1 MTDEKRFES
10 VSRPLEDWL
19 LEPGKLAVADYQRAY
34 AWSESLAT
42 GFAEDICQAVFADEP
57 QLVDVGVVVIEHTKE
72 DDVIADGQQRLM
84 TFALLML
91 ELLGSSVPKQ
101 QAGVA
106 ETSRL
111 SSLLQGGA
119 GNLETVIHARR
130 MRRLIRNVAA
140 RFLPAPSAQEKL
152 KNVTFSI
159 ASFDRPAG
167 SPSDPA
173 IAQFFEEINTRAKP
187 LNGGQILK
195 AYHMGR
201 IRRHSPKETWAAQ
214 AAFEAWFREK
224 QRVSEFSLKAFAPF
238 SFNTGEPLT
247 LEAFIDSP
255 DQDAWYKL
263 GAGFVQAVQSI
274 LLKEND
280 WWHQISQQGEVRRQ
294 PFERLEGIPREQA
307 GDGPLEEWSAKN
319 PLEFSDGEGFFR
331 LVARFGRLY
340 QGFCCELLKRPDLQD
355 WPLSKIS
362 MTDAAASLLEAD
374 AAPGKLVCKALGH
387 LVNVGRVLIRCCGDD
402 PAKLGTPAV
411 SRLCTYEDGKPV
423 KIIPGLETS
432 GYWLGFQGPGEAASN
447 SFGCLAAAV
456 FAVALCWC
464 DRFRI
469 RPDSPDAQRLVQIL
483 AYMLF
488 MGRSQATYRSVL
500 NVFSAEAAVSAAE
513 FTLNPGIAHWRF
525 FKTAYRRSELT
536 SWLRELEKLFDE
548 LLGISEDGAAPMKD
562 LTDEERASLT
572 LMKGAISTYLS
583 F

>member
-1 MTDEKRFES
+1 MTDEKRFEP
-10 VSRPLEDWL
+10 VSKPLADWL
-19 LEPGKLAVADYQRAY
+19 LKPGKLAVADYQRAY

-57 QLVDVGVVVIEHTKE
+57 QPVDVGVVVIEQTKE
-72 DDVIADGQQRLM
+72 GDVIADGQQRLM

-91 ELLGSSVPKQ
+91 ELCGSSVLEP
-101 QAGVA
+101 QAGA
-106 ETSRL
+106 TSRL
-111 SSLLQGGA
+111 SSLLQGAA

-187 LNGGQILK
+187 RNGGQILK

-201 IRRHSPKETWAAQ
+201 IRRHSPEATWAAQ

-224 QRVSEFSLKAFAPF
+224 QRVSEFSLKAFAPY

-294 PFERLEGIPREQA
+294 PFERLEGIPSKHSA
-307 GDGPLEEWSAKN
+307 DGPLEEWSAKN
-319 PLEFSDGEGFFR
+319 PLEFSDGEGFFH

-340 QGFCCELLKRPDLQD
+340 QGFCRELLKRPDLQD
-355 WPLSKIS
+355 WPLSKIN
-362 MTDAAASLLEAD
+362 MADAAAS
-374 AAPGKLVCKALGH
+374 
-387 LVNVGRVLIRCCGDD
+387 
-402 PAKLGTPAV
+402 
-411 SRLCTYEDGKPV
+411 
-423 KIIPGLETS
+423 
-432 GYWLGFQGPGEAASN
+432 
-447 SFGCLAAAV
+447 
-456 FAVALCWC
+456 
-464 DRFRI
+464 
-469 RPDSPDAQRLVQIL
+469 
-483 AYMLF
+483 
-488 MGRSQATYRSVL
+488 
-500 NVFSAEAAVSAAE
+500 
-513 FTLNPGIAHWRF
+513 
-525 FKTAYRRSELT
+525 
-536 SWLRELEKLFDE
+536 
-548 LLGISEDGAAPMKD
+548 
-562 LTDEERASLT
+562 
-572 LMKGAISTYLS
+572 
-583 F
+583 

>member
-1 MTDEKRFES
+1 MTDEKRFEP
-10 VSRPLEDWL
+10 VSKPLADWL
-19 LEPGKLAVADYQRAY
+19 LKPGKLAVADYQRAY

-57 QLVDVGVVVIEHTKE
+57 QPVDVGVVVIEQTKE
-72 DDVIADGQQRLM
+72 GDVIADGQQRLM

-91 ELLGSSVPKQ
+91 ELCGSSVPKQ

-111 SSLLQGGA
+111 SSLLQGAA

-201 IRRHSPKETWAAQ
+201 IRRHSPEATWAAQ

-294 PFERLEGIPREQA
+294 PFERLEGIPSKHSA
-307 GDGPLEEWSAKN
+307 DGPLEEWSAKN
-319 PLEFSDGEGFFR
+319 PLEFSDGEGFFH

-340 QGFCCELLKRPDLQD
+340 QGFCRELLKRPDLQD
-355 WPLSKIS
+355 WPLSKIN
-362 MTDAAASLLEAD
+362 MADAAAS
-374 AAPGKLVCKALGH
+374 
-387 LVNVGRVLIRCCGDD
+387 
-402 PAKLGTPAV
+402 
-411 SRLCTYEDGKPV
+411 
-423 KIIPGLETS
+423 
-432 GYWLGFQGPGEAASN
+432 
-447 SFGCLAAAV
+447 
-456 FAVALCWC
+456 
-464 DRFRI
+464 
-469 RPDSPDAQRLVQIL
+469 
-483 AYMLF
+483 
-488 MGRSQATYRSVL
+488 
-500 NVFSAEAAVSAAE
+500 
-513 FTLNPGIAHWRF
+513 
-525 FKTAYRRSELT
+525 
-536 SWLRELEKLFDE
+536 
-548 LLGISEDGAAPMKD
+548 
-562 LTDEERASLT
+562 
-572 LMKGAISTYLS
+572 
-583 F
+583 